1 MKTSDAF
8 RRAFLTHP
16 NACSNR
22 SCSLAAAGRSD
33 WGKHSI
39 NGAAES
45 QGVSQC
51 ASIDDSLAQMLV
63 SSPDAADNAFRGAF
77 QSVESVKSARVSVS
91 LHFLV
96 LQFCTTEFF
105 KMKFNSRKENF

>member
-77 QSVESVKSARVSVS
+77 RRLSQTSKLEFLSVFIFSFCSSVR
-91 LHFLV
+91 L
-96 LQFCTTEFF
+96 
-105 KMKFNSRKENF
+105 NSSK